1 MKIDRLFQVLV
12 VTGASS
18 TVGIVGCGSD
28 NSGGSSTGTGGET
41 ATGGAT
47 ASGGET
53 ATGGATASGGAAAGG
68 AAGSS
73 CDAVCHPSATLATW
87 TDCNGCCCWLPIGT
101 PAPVGSPTCGQE
113 PCCVGRGR

>member
-28 NSGGSSTGTGGET
+28 GSGGSSTGTGGET

-47 ASGGET
+47 ASGGV
-53 ATGGATASGGAAAGG
+53 TASGGAAAGG
-68 AAGSS
+68 AAGST
-73 CDAVCHPSATLATW
+73 CDAVCHVSATNPAW
-87 TDCNGCCCWLPIGT
+87 TDCNGCCCWLPIGDT
-101 PAPVGSPTCGQE
+101 TTLGSQICGQE
-113 PCCVGRGR
+113 PCCIGRGR